1 MNEGKSFE
9 QQFKSSIPLDYY
21 YLRLNDPAQSFT
33 QDSSSLRFS
42 PQNPYDAVL
51 FSPNGYL
58 FCLELKST
66 LGSLTYW
73 KEEFEN
79 KKSKSTF
86 NIKKNQILGLEK
98 ASKHKRIIAGFV
110 LNFRKVNQT
119 YFLSIKQFND
129 LIKDLGKKSINEND
143 VIGAGAY
150 LIEQKLKKIK
160 YSYNIEKFVVQMREL
175 YN

>member
-1 MNEGKSFE
+1 M
-9 QQFKSSIPLDYY
+9 
-21 YLRLNDPAQSFT
+21 
-33 QDSSSLRFS
+33 
-42 PQNPYDAVL
+42 
-51 FSPNGYL
+51 
-58 FCLELKST
+58 KST

-119 YFLSIKQFND
+119 YFLSIERFNEM
-129 LIKDLGKKSINEND
+129 IKTLNKKSFNLDDILQ
-143 VIGAGAY
+143 VKHH
-150 LIEQKLKKIK
+150 LIEQELKRTKYKYDINKFIK
-160 YSYNIEKFVVQMREL
+160 DVQNE
-175 YN
+175 